1 MTSNH
6 DSDVDE
12 KNNDSDQTN
21 YPISNIFTVFKMCR
35 YEDYYS
41 VIQNKKMLFFIAL
54 QDWKRY
60 WVSIKHPV
68 VVENYSVSM
77 NSGDTKAGPRVCS

>member
-6 DSDVDE
+6 DSDVDK
-12 KNNDSDQTN
+12 KNDDSDQTN

-54 QDWKRY
+54 QD
-60 WVSIKHPV
+60 
-68 VVENYSVSM
+68 
-77 NSGDTKAGPRVCS
+77 